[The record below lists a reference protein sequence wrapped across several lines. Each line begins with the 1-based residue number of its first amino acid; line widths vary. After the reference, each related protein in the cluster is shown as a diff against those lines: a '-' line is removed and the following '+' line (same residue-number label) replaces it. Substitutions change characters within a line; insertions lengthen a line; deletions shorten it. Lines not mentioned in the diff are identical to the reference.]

1 MRMHIVIALLLLMGS
16 AQGVTLIVCQNGCNH
31 GSIQAAIDAANQGDI
46 IEVQSGMYYEQINV
60 NKDVTLKGIDTG
72 GGRPLILLVY
82 LCGHPDSMITGISFL
97 IMNYGCPSLE
107 QSVIANNIS
116 KQFDVPPLRAPGSL
130 WRGKGRANLETI
142 APKEPKIS
150 QNLTKAIE
158 KPKISQNLT
167 KAIEKPK
174 ISQNLTKAIEKPKI
188 SQNLTKAIEKP
199 KISQNLTKA
208 IEKPR
213 ISQNL
218 TKAIEKPRI
227 SQNLTK
233 AIEKPRISQ
242 NLTKAIEKPKISQNL
257 TKAIEKPKI
266 SQNLTKAIEKPK
278 ISQNLTKAIEK
289 PRISQNL
296 TKAIEKPRIS
306 QNLTKPKASGPMIP
320 SFGKTQTLYYED
332 FSYSQPIIYPSDYH
346 REFTAGYQA
355 RKFHIRVLQADCLSI
370 YDPTKRTPFKDF
382 SLEVEAAKEKGPD
395 DTDYGVVLR
404 RIDANCYYRFWVSG
418 SGSYGFEKL
427 DSGQSTELIPST
439 KSPSINTGN
448 AANQIRVEC
457 YGSHFAFKVNGNEIG
472 NLTDKS
478 FSTGEVGFGVRTHL
492 KGGAEVSFDNLK
504 IYA

>member
-158 KPKISQNLT
+158 KPK
-167 KAIEKPK
+167 
-174 ISQNLTKAIEKPKI
+174 
-188 SQNLTKAIEKP
+188 
-199 KISQNLTKA
+199 
-208 IEKPR
+208 
-213 ISQNL
+213 
-218 TKAIEKPRI
+218 
-227 SQNLTK
+227 
-233 AIEKPRISQ
+233 
-242 NLTKAIEKPKISQNL
+242 
-257 TKAIEKPKI
+257 
-266 SQNLTKAIEKPK
+266 
-278 ISQNLTKAIEK
+278 
-289 PRISQNL
+289 ISQNL

>member
-158 KPKISQNLT
+158 KPK
-167 KAIEKPK
+167 
-174 ISQNLTKAIEKPKI
+174 
-188 SQNLTKAIEKP
+188 
-199 KISQNLTKA
+199 
-208 IEKPR
+208 
-213 ISQNL
+213 
-218 TKAIEKPRI
+218 
-227 SQNLTK
+227 
-233 AIEKPRISQ
+233 ISQ